1 MTHTVRVYMRNRDWT
16 IINLDDW
23 KNAPY
28 GEFTKFI
35 RTKFNSLYGIDDKEI
50 HKVRV
55 EVYGTK
61 TVRYS
66 TELDVYVTEES
77 EIHDAIYDEI
87 GRDTQW
93 KEDYDYDDVEW
104 DGDYYVES
112 IDNGAYTLLTD
123 KNCDK
128 VISQNKYNPNQ
139 LCFNF

>member
-1 MTHTVRVYMRNRDWT
+1 MPHTVKVYKRNRDWT
-16 IINLDDW
+16 IIDLDEW
-23 KNAPY
+23 KNAHY
-28 GEFTKFI
+28 GDFTKYI

-61 TVRYS
+61 KVRYS

-77 EIHDAIYDEI
+77 EIYDAIYGEI

-112 IDNGAYTLLTD
+112 IDGGAYTLSTD
-123 KNCDK
+123 KDGNK
-128 VISQNKYNPNQ
+128 VISKNNYNPNQ